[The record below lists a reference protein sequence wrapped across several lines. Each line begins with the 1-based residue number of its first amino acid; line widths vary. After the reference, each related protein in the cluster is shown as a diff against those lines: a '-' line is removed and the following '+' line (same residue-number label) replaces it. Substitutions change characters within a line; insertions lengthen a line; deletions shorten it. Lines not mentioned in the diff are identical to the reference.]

1 MPNVPEWKRSK
12 AFLMRL
18 ARKAFSV
25 VARECHMSTKTIQLL
40 EKGWTD
46 KAGVFHPGWKD
57 DLEKQWEE
65 ENLDEHGR
73 GLALKKKRIEAYE
86 RLALQA
92 IDIVEKQFPN
102 IKMKSASD
110 AKALLSEIRELCR
123 LIAIE
128 RGEYLPGK
136 GAIVAVKAEI
146 TLKELRERYEAAK
159 QIEVEEI
166 PPPEKPYQGVAIPA
180 PEEPSDE

>member
-1 MPNVPEWKRSK
+1 MPNVPEWKKKK
-12 AFLMRL
+12 AYLMRL
-18 ARKAFSV
+18 ARRPFSAI
-25 VARECHMSTKTIQLL
+25 ARECHMSTKTIQLL

-65 ENLDEHGR
+65 EDQSEHER
-73 GLALKKKRIEAYE
+73 GLALKKRRIEAYE

-92 IDIVEKQFPN
+92 IEVVEKQFPN

-123 LIAIE
+123 LISIE
-128 RGEYLPGK
+128 RGEYRPG
-136 GAIVAVKAEI
+136 GGPLVAVKAEI
-146 TLKELRERYEAAK
+146 TMKELRDRYEAAK
-159 QIEVEEI
+159 QVEVEEI
-166 PPPEKPYQGVAIPA
+166 PPPEKPY
-180 PEEPSDE
+180 

>member
-1 MPNVPEWKRSK
+1 MPNVPEWKQKK
-12 AFLMRL
+12 AFLLRL
-18 ARKAFSV
+18 ARKSFSA
-25 VARECHMSTKTIQLL
+25 VARECSMSSRTIQLL

-65 ENLDEHGR
+65 EDQSEHER
-73 GLALKKKRIEAYE
+73 GLALKKRRIEAYE

-92 IDIVEKQFPN
+92 IEIVEKQFPN
-102 IKMKSASD
+102 ITMKSASD

-123 LIAIE
+123 LISIE
-128 RGEYLPGK
+128 RGEYRPGK
-136 GAIVAVKAEI
+136 GPTIALKADI
-146 TLKELRERYEAAK
+146 TLKELRDRYDAAK
-159 QIEVEEI
+159 QIEVEDI
-166 PPPEKPYQGVAIPA
+166 PPPEKPYRGGAIPA